1 MTKQEFINKY
11 YAAAVAATA
20 GSGLFAETLL
30 TQLIGESGYNLS
42 ELATKYFNFFGI
54 KADKAWKGRV
64 VSKTTFEY
72 YNGVK
77 TTVKGNGKS
86 YVDRTEALR
95 DGANPVSLFRVYS
108 SVTNGFKGWVDF
120 LKSNPRYTK
129 AGLFAAT
136 TPQAQFAALKAAG
149 YATDPNY
156 GNYLT
161 TIYNGLLSTID
172 TVKKT
177 VTNNAGTIGIVLLVT
192 SFFF

>member
-1 MTKQEFINKY
+1 MTKQEFLTKY
-11 YAAAVAATA
+11 YPSAVAATA
-20 GSGLFAETLL
+20 GSGLFPETLI

-54 KADKAWKGRV
+54 KADKSWKGRV

-77 TTVKGNGKS
+77 TPVAGNGKV
-86 YVDRTEALR
+86 YIDRDAAIR
-95 DGANPVSLFRVYS
+95 DGANAVSLFRVYS
-108 SVTNGFKGWVDF
+108 GVTEGFKGWVNF
-120 LKSNPRYTK
+120 LKENPLYTR

-161 TIYNGLLSTID
+161 NIYNGLLSTLD

-177 VTNNAGTIGIVLLVT
+177 VKDNAGTIGIVLLVA